1 MPHVII
7 ADEAYPLMKHL
18 LKPYRKQEL
27 NADKEYFNKR
37 LSCARRTVECAF
49 GILRSKWQILDKP
62 ILTHPGHAD
71 NIIKAI
77 CILHNVIIDKEG
89 IEHNLKE
96 TQFVFQN
103 ENRQA
108 PAGRLNNEAKVVRD
122 NFKAYLCNNP

>member
-7 ADEAYPLMKHL
+7 ADEAYPLMKHS

-37 LSCARRTVECAF
+37 LSRARRTVECAF

-77 CILHNVIIDKEG
+77 CILHN
-89 IEHNLKE
+89 LKE